1 MSFATVFFLLPA
13 SKNRD
18 NEMDTPV
25 DRWDDPPAR
34 MDHFVATVKSKYQ
47 YHTRAILFWGRSLT
61 LRIIVI
67 LSGIRNACISTLE
80 CFARVLVAQK
90 LQLVFFKN
98 IVILNTCRFSSSP
111 SSVAPHTLVKHHGSS
126 LCFPRHTH
134 SLSPQIFTAKL
145 CTIRQ
150 EDCLGP
156 PEQEELLQ
164 KLLTA
169 RECET
174 HSFF

>member
-1 MSFATVFFLLPA
+1 MSFATVFSLLPA

-25 DRWDDPPAR
+25 DRWDDPQQGWTISSPLKPNINIT
-34 MDHFVATVKSKYQ
+34 HVQF
-47 YHTRAILFWGRSLT
+47 LFSGRSLT
-61 LRIIVI
+61 LRIIIFFVI
-67 LSGIRNACISTLE
+67 LSGIRNACISTVE
-80 CFARVLVAQK
+80 CFVRVLVAQK
-90 LQLVFFKN
+90 LQLVFKN

-111 SSVAPHTLVKHHGSS
+111 SSVALHSDRPSVFRDTL
-126 LCFPRHTH
+126 T
-134 SLSPQIFTAKL
+134 SLSPQKFTAKL
-145 CTIRQ
+145 CTNPQ
-150 EDCLGP
+150 EYCLVP

-164 KLLTA
+164 KLLTV